1 MKSWKKYAALTLVFT
16 LLAYPLFYYVLKY
29 GTPEFGG
36 KDVFSYVKLY
46 DNWDYKNVDSPFN
59 QRIVS
64 SYAIFLIHKTGIH
77 YTTEM
82 AVTKSGIDPH
92 VYFSA
97 VLFNF
102 LCVVATCLVLYRMV
116 EKYLRAGPLFAFL
129 AGLVFLFGFGTQ
141 AFLISALSD
150 SLSVLLI
157 AAILYSYLARSW
169 WLLLFLLISVF
180 QREYI
185 FFVFGLIAL
194 IDWFANR
201 KQIDANRAYF
211 LKVLAANVFCFL
223 IYYICRKTI
232 FFTPR
237 FEHQIDISRFIS
249 NIPESIQDIGAYI
262 RQTFLTQNL
271 VFLYLFVYAYKRMS
285 GREVNNQFLLTVF
298 LLLAQ
303 IVVLSLLVRL
313 GNNTGRYFYMA
324 IPVVIYYLMAEAL
337 PLVRELE
344 SKHAQKN
351 QG

>member
-1 MKSWKKYAALTLVFT
+1 
-16 LLAYPLFYYVLKY
+16 
-29 GTPEFGG
+29 
-36 KDVFSYVKLY
+36 
-46 DNWDYKNVDSPFN
+46 
-59 QRIVS
+59 
-64 SYAIFLIHKTGIH
+64 
-77 YTTEM
+77 
-82 AVTKSGIDPH
+82 
-92 VYFSA
+92 
-97 VLFNF
+97 FNF
-102 LCVVATCLVLYRMV
+102 LCVIATCLVLFRMV
-116 EKYLRAGPLFAFL
+116 EKHLRASPVIAFL
-129 AGLVFLFGFGTQ
+129 TGLVFLFGFGTQ

-150 SLSVLLI
+150 SLSVLLV

-169 WLLLFLLISVF
+169 WLLLFLFISVF

-194 IDWFANR
+194 VDWFAER
-201 KQIDANRAYF
+201 KNPDANRAYF
-211 LKVLAANVFCFL
+211 LKVMAANVFCFL
-223 IYYICRKTI
+223 IYFICRKTI

-271 VFLYLFVYAYKRMS
+271 LFLYFLVYAYKRMT
-285 GREVNNQFLLTVF
+285 GREVNKRYLTTTL

-324 IPVVIYYLMAEAL
+324 APVVIYYLMAEAL

-344 SKHAQKN
+344 LRHAQKN
-351 QG
+351 QA